1 MMVMDSETVSKPPI
15 KSFLLKVALDMVSPH
30 SYRIVTKT
38 EVGQVQKK
46 AGAGIAMTGLT
57 MLLENYERH
66 GTLD

>member
-38 EVGQVQKK
+38 EVGCRSGYCYDRPDHAV
-46 AGAGIAMTGLT
+46 GEL
-57 MLLENYERH
+57 
-66 GTLD
+66 